1 MKKKILILIEHLI
14 DGIFIGT
21 AITYALLGQSKLAI
35 FYLIAGLVF
44 IAFDIIIM
52 IYEGKNNPTKGE
64 LDMSTQELRQ
74 IFKDKLAN
82 AEDSYQHFTMVDKDA
97 VLAYYAQEDI
107 KVYKAVLALIDR
119 LEKEGATNV

>member
-1 MKKKILILIEHLI
+1 MKKKIIILIEHLI

-52 IYEGKNNPTKGE
+52 IYEGKNSP
-64 LDMSTQELRQ
+64 
-74 IFKDKLAN
+74 
-82 AEDSYQHFTMVDKDA
+82 
-97 VLAYYAQEDI
+97 
-107 KVYKAVLALIDR
+107 
-119 LEKEGATNV
+119 EKEK